1 MDSSFVCFR
10 FLHMPKVSLLF
21 DENQL
26 MRVNSQILH
35 DQGVS
40 TKPLSYFCHLTRKRE
55 IKLEKKKYLDDTPPQ
70 PSDITEMVFTHNK
83 TRNRCFIS

>member
-40 TKPLSYFCHLTRKRE
+40 TILH
-55 IKLEKKKYLDDTPPQ
+55 IKKKSLYL
-70 PSDITEMVFTHNK
+70 
-83 TRNRCFIS
+83 ISVI

>member
-40 TKPLSYFCHLTRKRE
+40 TILH
-55 IKLEKKKYLDDTPPQ
+55 IKKKKKSLYL
-70 PSDITEMVFTHNK
+70 
-83 TRNRCFIS
+83 ISVI